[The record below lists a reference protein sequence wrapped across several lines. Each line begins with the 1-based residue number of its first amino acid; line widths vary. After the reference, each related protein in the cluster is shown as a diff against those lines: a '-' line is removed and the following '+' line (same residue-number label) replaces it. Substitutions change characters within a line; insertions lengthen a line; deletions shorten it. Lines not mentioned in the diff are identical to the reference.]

1 MNIPPF
7 NDYFPSETN
16 MDEDQLSFYKS
27 LEQSLQKGEFVDVQG
42 NISYVFVF
50 LYKVIAHW
58 NKRGFET
65 IYEYLIYVSEMYAA
79 EKKLSDYCNLW
90 AYDCLLGLQKYELYL
105 EKTEPKNPFGTLT
118 HQSNLRLNIQK
129 NLGLD
134 ANPIDI
140 ILMAGGRNSKIVS
153 NNEGIYRDKIN
164 EVFAAYAVPLGGWF
178 SILDKWLPSRSL
190 ANTYLFGGVQLPIPR
205 PQASI
210 KTYSYYSNNHLDV
223 IQALSRDAE
232 NLVRVSLGIPKVG
245 EGWVSE
251 TQLFRLLE
259 KTFPQTS
266 VVQHGH
272 PDWLELQHFDIWFPL
287 WNIAVEYHGSQHFG
301 PVEIFGGKKGFEET
315 KRRDRR
321 KLALAQKHG
330 VKLFIVTEEDDIDK
344 IIDEIKAF
352 MTERKNEPPRIT

>member
-1 MNIPPF
+1 MIPPPF
-7 NDYFPSETN
+7 NAYYPSESD
-16 MDEDQLSFYKS
+16 MDAGQLSLYKS

-58 NKRGFET
+58 NRRGFET

-79 EKKLSDYCNLW
+79 EKKLSDYCKLW

-129 NLGLD
+129 HLGLD
-134 ANPIDI
+134 ANPVDI

-153 NNEGIYRDKIN
+153 NNQGVYRDKIN
-164 EVFAAYAVPLGGWF
+164 EVFSAYAVPLGGWF
-178 SILDKWLPSRSL
+178 SILDKWLLSRFL
-190 ANTYLFGGVQLPIPR
+190 ADTYLFGGVQLPIPR

-223 IQALSRDAE
+223 IGSLAKDSE
-232 NLVRVSLGIPKVG
+232 NLVRVSLDVPLVG

-259 KTFPQTS
+259 
-266 VVQHGH
+266 
-272 PDWLELQHFDIWFPL
+272 PL
-287 WNIAVEYHGSQHFG
+287 AKVFFG
-301 PVEIFGGKKGFEET
+301 VF
-315 KRRDRR
+315 
-321 KLALAQKHG
+321 KH
-330 VKLFIVTEEDDIDK
+330 L
-344 IIDEIKAF
+344 
-352 MTERKNEPPRIT
+352 